1 MDALELLKQ
10 DHHKVKQLLTQAKET
25 EDKKKQRQLFK
36 EIKAELE
43 IHARIEETIFY
54 PAVAEHEELKEM
66 S

>member
-10 DHHKVKQLLTQAKET
+10 DHQRVKKLFEQGQGT
-25 EDKKKQRQLFK
+25 EDKKQWKQIFK

-43 IHARIEETIFY
+43 THTRIEETNLLSGI
-54 PAVAEHEELKEM
+54 AE

>member
-10 DHHKVKQLLTQAKET
+10 DHHKVKQLLAV
-25 EDKKKQRQLFK
+25 
-36 EIKAELE
+36 
-43 IHARIEETIFY
+43 HARIEETIFY